1 MNYGIEFETGQANAF
16 VSRLFHA
23 RIQTHIF
30 HLQVQGEGSYAAH
43 KALDDFYNGIVDIT
57 DELVETYQG
66 KYGIIY
72 DYALAPM
79 ENFKNVDNCVQYLS
93 SLHAYIDEKKSN
105 IFKDSDLLN
114 IIDEAKSLI
123 KSTLYKMRFLE

>member
-1 MNYGIEFETGQANAF
+1 MNYGIDFETGQANAF
-16 VSRLFHA
+16 ISKLFHA

-43 KALDDFYNGIVDIT
+43 KALDDFYNDIVDIT

-79 ENFKNVDNCVQYLS
+79 ENFKSVDNCVQYLS
-93 SLHAYIDEKKSN
+93 SLHAYIDEKKSS